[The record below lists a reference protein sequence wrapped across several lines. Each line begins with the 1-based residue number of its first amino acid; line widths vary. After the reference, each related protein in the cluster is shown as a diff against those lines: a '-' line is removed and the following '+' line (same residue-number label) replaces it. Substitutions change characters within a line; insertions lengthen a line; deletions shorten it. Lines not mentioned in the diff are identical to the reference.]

1 VPNHLCVYCTSYVC
15 FLGEKG
21 YIYECTCGTFVLCMC
36 VCVFEVNK
44 VIHTSALVEPS
55 FYVCVCVSEVN
66 KVIHTSALV
75 EPCVCIVHHMCVS

>member
-1 VPNHLCVYCTSYVC
+1 VC

-44 VIHTSALVEPS
+44 VIHTSALVEPC
-55 FYVCVCVSEVN
+55 VCIVHHMCVSEVN

>member
-1 VPNHLCVYCTSYVC
+1 
-15 FLGEKG
+15 
-21 YIYECTCGTFVLCMC
+21 MC
-36 VCVFEVNK
+36 VRVFEVNK
-44 VIHTSALVEPS
+44 VIYTSALVEPS